1 MGIGKKIKKN
11 IRLTPELYGPA
22 RRQELLDKINEHGTF
37 LPKSILHEDLD
48 RGFLDFVKNELEV
61 VVDGKKIPTVDIL
74 ITSQNWSQFVE
85 TWNFQDLDKNISLPF
100 IATVRMPE
108 VKYGTFQGGAANIPN
123 RRQFFYYTVPTWDG
137 QRKGADVYKIPQPI
151 PVDITYNVKLFCNR
165 MREINEF
172 NKIVMQTFT
181 SKQAYQ
187 QIKGHYIPIILD
199 DVSDESAKELE
210 KRKYYIA
217 NYKFTMKGLLI
228 DEEEFQVS
236 PAISR
241 QVTMFEV
248 DTKVRGKKVINNPPK
263 PNFFDLDIT
272 FLSGVT
278 QLSEVFRYTAD
289 LKVTGQENLI
299 NCYNTYLAC
308 KTDGLSV
315 HSFYDHIRFFD
326 TLSKYEPV
334 RWNSKTLKEFQAEH
348 TIWSDKVDF
357 YTRGKYNRNYS
368 PEFVEK
374 ISKPIELKDGTV
386 FTPVILQKS
395 EEYVNESIH
404 QSNCVR
410 TYQDRPGS
418 LIISLRKENGDRAS
432 IEYRPMIGTINI
444 NEDMTPVAFKRVQ
457 TLGRFNNTLDE
468 SWDDASVYLDVRL
481 KTVNKKLWGNPTAE
495 FITGAGSTE
504 IKFVFIET
512 GQLMWENIHN
522 DFMTDYNLIYDF

>member
-1 MGIGKKIKKN
+1 MALPKKIKKHLPL
-11 IRLTPELYGPA
+11 IPEKVGRE
-22 RRQELLDKINEHGTF
+22 RRQQMLDDITDDGTF
-37 LPKSILHEDLD
+37 LPKGVLHEDLD
-48 RGFLDFVKNELEV
+48 LGMIDFVKDRLRLV
-61 VVDGKKIPTVDIL
+61 VSEKNVPTIDKI
-74 ITSQNWSQFVE
+74 ITNQNWSQFVE

-165 MREINEF
+165 MREINQF

-199 DVSDESAKELE
+199 DVSDESAKDLE

-228 DEEEFQVS
+228 DEEEFQIS

-299 NCYNTYLAC
+299 NCYNTTYSAITNTNLTYTNCSGNTITLSLNSGNSNTICVKGGTVPNFSSVTGGTLTQGSSCASGYSVYINGNYVGDDLDVIQIN
-308 KTDGLSV
+308 DG
-315 HSFYDHIRFFD
+315 D
-326 TLSKYEPV
+326 TLLIQAYKDDIT
-334 RWNSKTLKEFQAEH
+334 KT
-348 TIWSDKVDF
+348 S
-357 YTRGKYNRNYS
+357 
-368 PEFVEK
+368 
-374 ISKPIELKDGTV
+374 
-386 FTPVILQKS
+386 
-395 EEYVNESIH
+395 SI
-404 QSNCVR
+404 
-410 TYQDRPGS
+410 
-418 LIISLRKENGDRAS
+418 
-432 IEYRPMIGTINI
+432 
-444 NEDMTPVAFKRVQ
+444 
-457 TLGRFNNTLDE
+457 
-468 SWDDASVYLDVRL
+468 
-481 KTVNKKLWGNPTAE
+481 KTVAYL
-495 FITGAGSTE
+495 
-504 IKFVFIET
+504 V
-512 GQLMWENIHN
+512 
-522 DFMTDYNLIYDF
+522 

>member
-1 MGIGKKIKKN
+1 
-11 IRLTPELYGPA
+11 
-22 RRQELLDKINEHGTF
+22 
-37 LPKSILHEDLD
+37 
-48 RGFLDFVKNELEV
+48 
-61 VVDGKKIPTVDIL
+61 
-74 ITSQNWSQFVE
+74 
-85 TWNFQDLDKNISLPF
+85 
-100 IATVRMPE
+100 MPE

-165 MREINEF
+165 MREINQF

-199 DVSDESAKELE
+199 DVSDESAKDLE

-228 DEEEFQVS
+228 DEEEFQIS

-299 NCYNTYLAC
+299 NCYNTTYSAITNTNLTYTNCSGNTITLSLNSGNSNTICVKGGTVPNFSSVTGGTLTQGSSCASGYSVYINGNYVGDDLDVIQIN
-308 KTDGLSV
+308 DG
-315 HSFYDHIRFFD
+315 D
-326 TLSKYEPV
+326 TLLIQAYKDDIT
-334 RWNSKTLKEFQAEH
+334 KT
-348 TIWSDKVDF
+348 S
-357 YTRGKYNRNYS
+357 
-368 PEFVEK
+368 
-374 ISKPIELKDGTV
+374 
-386 FTPVILQKS
+386 
-395 EEYVNESIH
+395 SI
-404 QSNCVR
+404 
-410 TYQDRPGS
+410 
-418 LIISLRKENGDRAS
+418 
-432 IEYRPMIGTINI
+432 
-444 NEDMTPVAFKRVQ
+444 
-457 TLGRFNNTLDE
+457 
-468 SWDDASVYLDVRL
+468 
-481 KTVNKKLWGNPTAE
+481 KTVAYL
-495 FITGAGSTE
+495 
-504 IKFVFIET
+504 V
-512 GQLMWENIHN
+512 
-522 DFMTDYNLIYDF
+522 